1 MDWFLYDNGLCHER
15 VKYVFDSYSIL
26 IIIFILKKIFSAS
39 IIFSSKDIYVITHT
53 AKTHLPCS
61 ILKCFNQVYES
72 NERKTFLLTNTKLC
86 RTQTSFDS
94 LNCIYNKKAHM
105 LNIFYSLKT
114 INVLKIKRVILKH
127 GVPIGIP

>member
-1 MDWFLYDNGLCHER
+1 MDWFLYDNGLRHER

-72 NERKTFLLTNTKLC
+72 NERKTFL
-86 RTQTSFDS
+86 
-94 LNCIYNKKAHM
+94 
-105 LNIFYSLKT
+105 
-114 INVLKIKRVILKH
+114 
-127 GVPIGIP
+127 